1 MEILPLN
8 YDKYF
13 KKVFSDTEIA
23 KKFLEDF
30 LDIKIA
36 EIKLLEKDINLTNK
50 ARKIRFDFRC
60 KGDDKHF
67 IVEMQ
72 HHINDVVKRFYLY
85 HSTNTS
91 LQLENLPLAERTVL
105 DRKTQKYHIK
115 KIRDYSKVTPSISI
129 IWFVDDSFR
138 SDEDFLVFTVLPE
151 KVKDFINDKKWGN
164 LNEENL
170 EKIIKKHDILKKL
183 IRNRHRELD
192 FLQENK
198 MIYIF
203 QKQVIKNNNEEKYFK
218 WFDFADKSKKKDN
231 KISDFPNYEEKV
243 FKKLMHIL
251 SSKFVPEGELNEVEN
266 YFLAHEMLSSETND
280 FVQKRTDELRSEL
293 LEGLKKKDEI
303 IEIKDEIIEKNNE
316 IIEKNNGIIEK
327 NNGIIEENKKR
338 LKEKDNK
345 LKKKDLKIK
354 EIKYNKD
361 LKIKEINKKLENE
374 ILNIA
379 RIMKKNG
386 INIKEIKKLTK
397 LSLMKINK
405 L

>member
-30 LDIKIA
+30 LDIKIE

-50 ARKIRFDFRC
+50 AREIRFDFRC

-72 HHINDVVKRFYLY
+72 QAYKHDVVKRFYLY

-105 DRKTQKYHIK
+105 NRKTQKYQIK
-115 KIRDYSKVTPSISI
+115 KMRDYSKVTPSISI
-129 IWFVDDSFR
+129 IWFVDDSFS

-151 KVKDFINDKKWGN
+151 KLKNFINDKKWEN

-170 EKIIKKHDILKKL
+170 KKIIKKHEILKKL
-183 IRNRHRELD
+183 IRNKHRELD

-198 MIYIF
+198 MIYVF
-203 QKQVIKNNNEEKYFK
+203 QKQVIKNKNKEKYFK
-218 WFDFADKSKKKDN
+218 WFDFADKSKKKNN
-231 KISDFPNYEEKV
+231 KISDFPNYKDKI

-251 SSKFVPEGELNEVEN
+251 SSKFAPEEDLNEIKN
-266 YFLAHEMLSSETND
+266 YFLVHEMLSSETNN
-280 FVQKRTDELRSEL
+280 FVQKEPMN
-293 LEGLKKKDEI
+293 LEMNYSKK
-303 IEIKDEIIEKNNE
+303 
-316 IIEKNNGIIEK
+316 
-327 NNGIIEENKKR
+327 
-338 LKEKDNK
+338 
-345 LKKKDLKIK
+345 
-354 EIKYNKD
+354 
-361 LKIKEINKKLENE
+361 
-374 ILNIA
+374 
-379 RIMKKNG
+379 
-386 INIKEIKKLTK
+386 
-397 LSLMKINK
+397 
-405 L
+405 